1 MTDATLSS
9 GRSGDGFDSLQRRWA
24 LSRPPIRTSWTLAC
38 VLMVGALLTAVVVV
52 SLPLRMR
59 FAVPVTIETRE
70 AAAQINTTVAGFVA
84 SRPVR
89 EGQLVAAGQL
99 IGVIGAPEEV
109 AGIAL
114 LRPYSA
120 KVNAA
125 AASRSVTALP
135 ASAPGRSTGV
145 LGAEVVELEAAIFDL
160 RRVLLEG
167 ESETLRNLRRE
178 LDDARS
184 RRAELTERVVLA
196 KKLVVL
202 AEQDVAAKKALM
214 AKGFGTLAVVTA
226 NERALIDARLKVIDA
241 DTAQQDGETA
251 IVHIEQKIAEAAR
264 LDQQVVDTAW
274 QKVTLKA
281 QILAAAITAWDGEHS
296 LKAPVAGFVR
306 HFDSPREG
314 QYIPAQANF
323 ATIDPV
329 RPGYQVTAD
338 LPANQVSRIRV
349 GQAVRISL
357 DGYPER
363 DFGVL
368 SGIVTRISRVARSGQ
383 YRVEVQIPSLRLS
396 RGVQAVFVQGMP
408 GRLVIYGSSKPE
420 MRRFNPMTRS

>member
-1 MTDATLSS
+1 
-9 GRSGDGFDSLQRRWA
+9 
-24 LSRPPIRTSWTLAC
+24 
-38 VLMVGALLTAVVVV
+38 MVGALVAAVVVV
-52 SLPLRMR
+52 SLPLKTR

-70 AAAQINTTVAGFVA
+70 AAAQINTTIAGFVA

-109 AGIAL
+109 AAIAS
-114 LRPYSA
+114 LRPYA
-120 KVNAA
+120 AQVDAA
-125 AASRSVTALP
+125 AALRSVARLP
-135 ASAPGRSTGV
+135 AFAPGRSTGL

-160 RRVLLEG
+160 RRVLSQG

-178 LDDARS
+178 LDDTRS
-184 RRAELTERVVLA
+184 RRAELSERVALA

-202 AEQDVAAKKALM
+202 AEQDVAAKRALM

-226 NERALIDARLKVIDA
+226 SEKALLDARLRVIDA
-241 DTAQQDGETA
+241 NTAQQDGETA
-251 IVHIEQKIAEAAR
+251 IVHIEQKIAEAAL
-264 LDQQVVDTAW
+264 LDHETQDTAW
-274 QKVTLKA
+274 QKVNLKA
-281 QILAAAITAWDGEHS
+281 QLLEAAITAWDGAHS

-329 RPGYQVTAD
+329 KPGYQVTAD
-338 LPANQVSRIRV
+338 LPANHVSRIRV
-349 GQAVRISL
+349 GQTVRISL

-368 SGIVTRISRVARSGQ
+368 SGIVARISRVARSGQ
-383 YRVEVQIPSLRLS
+383 YRVDIQIPSLRLS
-396 RGVQAVFVQGMP
+396 RGVEAAFVQGMP